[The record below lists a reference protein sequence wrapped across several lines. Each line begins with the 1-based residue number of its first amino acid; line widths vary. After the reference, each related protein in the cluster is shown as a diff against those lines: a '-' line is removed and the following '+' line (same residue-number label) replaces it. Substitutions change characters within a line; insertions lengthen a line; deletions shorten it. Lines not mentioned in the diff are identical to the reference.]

1 MAQEDLKIPENR
13 EGWVMRYERPS
24 FGEGTLHFHREL
36 ELNLVVSGRGTYL
49 IDGGRYTIDRG
60 SLLWL
65 FPSQAHLLVEASDD
79 FVMWVVVFRPR
90 LVRRLSSKRTELLSC
105 INPETRQ
112 SVRGGR
118 LEHSRFSDLAK
129 ILEQLSTIEVGEDEW
144 FNCGLG
150 YSLKLSWEWVLEKQP
165 MRAGSRVHVSVERA
179 LHLIREFPDGRSLD
193 VLARDVGLSYSR
205 LCRLFQDQTG
215 ETLAAY
221 RNRMRVEKLIQ
232 LIQRYPNRTLLDVS
246 LEAGF
251 GSYAQCH
258 RIVHQLTKL
267 SPRKLRLQCLE

>member
-1 MAQEDLKIPENR
+1 
-13 EGWVMRYERPS
+13 MRYERPS
-24 FGEGTLHFHREL
+24 FGEGALHFHREL
-36 ELNLVVSGRGTYL
+36 ELNLVVSGRGIYL

-79 FVMWVVVFRPR
+79 FVMWVAVFRPR
-90 LVRRLSSKRTELLSC
+90 LVRRLSGQQTELVSC

-112 SVRGGR
+112 AVRGGR
-118 LEHSRFSDLAK
+118 LEHTRFSDLGK
-129 ILEQLSTIEVGEDEW
+129 IMERLSAIEGGEDEW

-150 YSLKLSWEWVLEKQP
+150 YFLKLSWEWVPEKQP
-165 MRAGSRVHVSVERA
+165 MRAGSRVHSSVEKT
-179 LHLIREFPDGRSLD
+179 LHFIRESPEGRSLELVAKD
-193 VLARDVGLSYSR
+193 AGLSYSR

-215 ETLAAY
+215 EKLAAY
-221 RNRMRVEKLIQ
+221 RNRMRVERLIQ
-232 LIQRYPNRTLLDVS
+232 LIQRHPNRTLLDVS

-258 RIVHQLTKL
+258 RIVYQFTNL
-267 SPRKLRLQCLE
+267 SPRKLRLQCLGGDH